1 MRNDLIKNFNE
12 LVQGKEHRIPAL
24 QIVEAGF
31 ESINTEKVI
40 LNHIK
45 IEGQVLSVMD
55 TKFDLTNFKR
65 IKVVGFGKASCEASL
80 VLEKILGSRI
90 QEGVVIGLKKV
101 DSMYIETFAGTHP
114 KPSEENALASK
125 KIFEMCKNSNEED
138 LIITIVSGG
147 GSSLLCYPESE
158 CEQGRALYDSF
169 LKSGKTAIELNTVR
183 KHLSLLKGGGL
194 AKVAYPATVIGLI
207 FSDVPGNHFESVA
220 SGPTYKDTSTVEDA
234 QVIIDNH
241 NLGKFDL
248 IETPKENKY
257 FDKVHNF
264 VLVSNEIA
272 IEAMS
277 KKAKELGFSASTVSS
292 EMYDEVDI
300 SLQRIFNKKTL
311 DSNSVVIAAGEPVL
325 LVKKQGGSGGRN
337 LYMALRSMK
346 LEMVKENDVFISFA
360 SDGRD
365 NSESAGAIVDKETI
379 KKYKENNLNIEEYL
393 ENYDAY
399 SFFEKTGDMIITG
412 ATGSNVSDLMILLTT
427 KDAK

>member
-1 MRNDLIKNFNE
+1 MPNNLIKNFNE

-24 QIVEAGF
+24 EIVEAGF

-45 IEGQVLSVMD
+45 VENNILSVVD
-55 TKFDLTNFKR
+55 VQFDLNNFNK
-65 IKVVGFGKASCEASL
+65 IKVVGFGKASCEAAL
-80 VLEKILGSRI
+80 VLEKILGSKI
-90 QEGVVIGLKKV
+90 NEGVVIGLKKV
-101 DSMYIETFAGTHP
+101 ESTYIETFAGTHP
-114 KPSEENALASK
+114 KPSEENFIASQ
-125 KIFEMCKNSNEED
+125 KIFEMCNNSNEDD

-158 CEQGRALYDSF
+158 CEQGRVLYDSF

-183 KHLSLLKGGGL
+183 KHISLLKGGGL
-194 AKVAYPATVIGLI
+194 AKIAYPATVIGLI

-220 SGPTYKDTSTVEDA
+220 SGPTYKDISTVEDA
-234 QVIIDNH
+234 QAIIDNH
-241 NLGKFDL
+241 NLGNFDL

-257 FDKVHNF
+257 FNKVHNF

-277 KKAKELGFSASTVSS
+277 KKAEELGFAVSTVSS
-292 EMYDEVDI
+292 EMYDEVDV
-300 SLQRIFNKKTL
+300 SLQRIFNKKVLNT
-311 DSNSVVIAAGEPVL
+311 NSVVLAAGEPAL

-337 LYMALRSMK
+337 LYMALRSIK

-365 NSESAGAIVDKETI
+365 NSDSAGAIVDKETI
-379 KKYKENNLNIEEYL
+379 KKYKDNNLSIEEYL

-399 SFFEKTGDMIITG
+399 SFFEKTGDMILTG
-412 ATGSNVSDLMILLTT
+412 VTGSNVSDLMILLTK